1 MKLSHLYN
9 KELREK
15 LLKEDLDDFLKK
27 YSDFMDEQINA
38 LNSLQHFTQAQQ
50 YIICSIIDEWYL
62 EFDKQ
67 MIVNDDGS
75 KIHRLGY
82 AKERLKERLCGFKTK
97 LDIKDNCDGQ

>member
-1 MKLSHLYN
+1 MQ
-9 KELREK
+9 
-15 LLKEDLDDFLKK
+15 K

-38 LNSLQHFTQAQQ
+38 LTALQHFTQTQQ

-75 KIHRLGY
+75 KVHRLGY
-82 AKERLKERLCGFKTK
+82 AKEKLKERLCGFTSE
-97 LDIKDNCDGQ
+97 IKFEGSEDE